1 MMVPTWELPSSMT
14 IPLNYRGIADDIAAR
29 IATGEYPPGAKIP
42 SYSRLAALYSVSI
55 STAQRAVMVLQER
68 GLVVGAQ
75 GRGVFVRER
84 G

>member
-1 MMVPTWELPSSMT
+1 MT

-42 SYSRLAALYSVSI
+42 SYSKLASLYSVSI

-75 GRGVFVRER
+75 GRGVFVREAEAD
-84 G
+84 

>member
-1 MMVPTWELPSSMT
+1 MKVPTWELPRSMT

-42 SYSRLAALYSVSI
+42 SYSKLAALYSVSI

-75 GRGVFVRER
+75 GRGVFVREKD
-84 G
+84 